1 MLNFMIAKHFKFH
14 KARLTEELYE
24 SLDKIKLAISTDID
38 KSENQ
43 NEISK
48 LELWKL
54 IDFDLFFQNIS
65 KKINYFENIGYD
77 LVKQACSFHEELFTK
92 HKIIAQ
98 QMITHR
104 TSDPSSECDDS
115 CTDFLSDTE
124 VHFMSKKK
132 KFNKKWSISKLKK
145 WSKKSTNNKFD
156 SLGEESLID
165 IDESNCKYSD
175 ASYSDSE
182 LDNIPI
188 PNYSCLKKYELL
200 NHFDSLLNN
209 PENKSAYHRGRR
221 QAHVKFPRSI
231 SSETS
236 STDPSTVNG
245 SEATQNCNDED
256 DYKVSYDDFESDSSS
271 NVSIVTIEDDDYESA
286 NLFDNPSICIENID
300 QMEEGPEKSTDA
312 RDKNIED
319 SDDCIILEDE
329 PPKSSYKMMREYE
342 NRNQIK
348 VGMEVLALKDKFRNM
363 WQIGQIVRIDGK

>member
-1 MLNFMIAKHFKFH
+1 L
-14 KARLTEELYE
+14 
-24 SLDKIKLAISTDID
+24 
-38 KSENQ
+38 
-43 NEISK
+43 
-48 LELWKL
+48 
-54 IDFDLFFQNIS
+54 
-65 KKINYFENIGYD
+65 
-77 LVKQACSFHEELFTK
+77 
-92 HKIIAQ
+92 
-98 QMITHR
+98 
-104 TSDPSSECDDS
+104 
-115 CTDFLSDTE
+115 LSD
-124 VHFMSKKK
+124 SKKK

-312 RDKNIED
+312 RDNNIED
-319 SDDCIILEDE
+319 SDDCIILVQCAT
-329 PPKSSYKMMREYE
+329 PQGREAREARGAGFFAICLTNSAKEGTFLCNRIPAHPNLASAAQEKGQVLKLLREVIDAPRPELTRGAARSRSTPFECCQGWRRLPRRLAQLVLCLVVVLLCVAPRE
-342 NRNQIK
+342 NRPPLLRRAR
-348 VGMEVLALKDKFRNM
+348 VCSGTYLRNR
-363 WQIGQIVRIDGK
+363 QAKY